1 MKITTLSIAILAIAL
16 CAGCKEQSKSESDS
30 IVIANGKMPNIVSIN
45 NSLHVTYGSGD
56 SIMYVSSSDNGK
68 TFSTPQLIAILPKLA
83 ASHMRGPQIAGTEN
97 SLTVIACNK
106 PGDIFSY
113 SKDGSGNWVP
123 GNKVNDVDTVS
134 KEGLMAL
141 SANGKN
147 TFAVWLDLRDGKN
160 KIFGASS
167 TDAGK
172 TWSKNKLVYASPD
185 STVCECCKPSVIV
198 NGDQVNV
205 MFRNWLNGNRDLYL
219 IQSEDAGLNFG
230 DAQKLGKESWA
241 LNGCPMDGGGIAVSN
256 DKKIHSVWRREGKI
270 FSCDPGEQ
278 EIEIGAGKACT
289 LAVAGNQTIY
299 AWVENG
305 EIICLL
311 PKTGRTIVGKGQSP
325 IIKAIGKDKVACVFE
340 NENQINARI
349 INL

>member
-113 SKDGSGNWVP
+113 IKDESGNWLP

-141 SANGKN
+141 AANGMN
-147 TFAVWLDLRDGKN
+147 TFAVWLDLRDKHN

-167 TDAGK
+167 ADGGK
-172 TWSKNKLVYASPD
+172 TWSKNKLIYASPD
-185 STVCECCKPSVIV
+185 TTVCECCKPSVIV
-198 NGDQVNV
+198 NGDQVYI
-205 MFRNWLNGNRDLYL
+205 MFR
-219 IQSEDAGLNFG
+219 
-230 DAQKLGKESWA
+230 
-241 LNGCPMDGGGIAVSN
+241 
-256 DKKIHSVWRREGKI
+256 
-270 FSCDPGEQ
+270 
-278 EIEIGAGKACT
+278 
-289 LAVAGNQTIY
+289 
-299 AWVENG
+299 
-305 EIICLL
+305 
-311 PKTGRTIVGKGQSP
+311 
-325 IIKAIGKDKVACVFE
+325 
-340 NENQINARI
+340 
-349 INL
+349 